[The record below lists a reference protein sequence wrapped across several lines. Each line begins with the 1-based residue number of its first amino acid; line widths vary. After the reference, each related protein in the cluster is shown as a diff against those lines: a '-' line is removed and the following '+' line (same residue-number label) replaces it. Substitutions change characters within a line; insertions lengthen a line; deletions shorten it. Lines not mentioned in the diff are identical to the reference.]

1 MISHDFVQR
10 EVKTLCSSGA
20 LGRSNSYNR
29 LLQYLADQYVSGK
42 TPKQTKIA
50 TDVFGKD
57 SNFDPNQESLVRVY
71 IHNLRQKL
79 ETYYSQTD
87 GPDGHHLEIPK
98 GEYRLDV
105 VPTKNSVKKKDP
117 SHSVGQKRKIFVFA
131 SIALFVFCS
140 ALIFRLWQNNPTI
153 SEQVAAAPFWS
164 NILTDQIPIVVVVG
178 DYYIFG
184 ELDETLNIGRLI
196 REFSINSAQDLSEFS
211 LNSTEAENNYINLD
225 LTYLPIATA
234 FALKDI
240 LRIVYTSEKP
250 IRITSMSELD
260 GIDLRSNHILY
271 IGYISGLDKLMKFV
285 FASSSLT
292 IGDTYDE
299 LMNLK
304 TGEEYIS
311 GAGIPTGGQGN
322 YHDYG
327 LLSMFPGPSGNQF
340 MVVAGARDEG
350 LMHTA
355 YSVTDLTHI
364 EAIRKLFVD
373 MGPDIAPALEILYE
387 VTGFDRMSLNGTLV
401 HSAQLDQQRIWDVQN
416 SIQFTR

>member
-1 MISHDFVQR
+1 MIRHDFVER
-10 EVKTLCSSGA
+10 EAKALCSSGV
-20 LGRSNSYNR
+20 LGRSDSYNR
-29 LLQYLADQYVSGK
+29 LLQYLVVQYISGK
-42 TPKQTKIA
+42 IPKQTEIA

-79 ETYYSQTD
+79 EIYYSQTD
-87 GPDGHHLEIPK
+87 RSGSYRLKIPK

-105 VPTKNSVKKKDP
+105 VPAKNSVKKNNL
-117 SHSVGQKRKIFVFA
+117 SHSVNQKRKIFIFA
-131 SIALFVFCS
+131 AIVLFIFFS
-140 ALIFRLWQNNPTI
+140 SLIFRPWQDNFTIHERVATTPLW
-153 SEQVAAAPFWS
+153 SS
-164 NILTDQIPIVVVVG
+164 ILTDQIPIVVVVG

-184 ELDETLNIGRLI
+184 ELNETLDIGRLI
-196 REFSINSAQDLSEFS
+196 REFSINSAQDLSEFA
-211 LNSTEAENNYINLD
+211 LNNTEAANNYINLD

-250 IRITSMSELD
+250 VRITSMSELD
-260 GIDLRSNHILY
+260 GIDLRSSHILY

-292 IGDTYDE
+292 VGDTYDE

-322 YHDYG
+322 YFDYG

-340 MVVAGARDEG
+340 IVVAGARDEG

-355 YSVTDLTHI
+355 YSVTDPTHVETI
-364 EAIRKLFVD
+364 GKLFVD
-373 MGPDIAPALEILYE
+373 IEPDTAPSLEILYE
-387 VTGFDRMSLNGTLV
+387 VTGFDRMNLNGTLV
-401 HSAQLDQQRIWDVQN
+401 HSAQLDQQRIWNTQN

>member
-1 MISHDFVQR
+1 MISHDFVER

-20 LGRSNSYNR
+20 LGRSDSYNR
-29 LLQYLADQYVSGK
+29 LLQYLADQYISGK
-42 TPKQTKIA
+42 IPKQTEIA

-57 SNFDPNQESLVRVY
+57 SNFDPSQESLVRVY
-71 IHNLRQKL
+71 VHNLRQKL
-79 ETYYSQTD
+79 KAYYSQAN
-87 GPDGHHLEIPK
+87 GPGNYRLKIPK

-105 VPTKNSVKKKDP
+105 VPTKNSVKKNDP
-117 SHSVGQKRKIFVFA
+117 SHSVNQKRKIFIFTTIVLFAFFSSLVF
-131 SIALFVFCS
+131 
-140 ALIFRLWQNNPTI
+140 RPWQDNSTI
-153 SEQVAAAPFWS
+153 HEQVATTPLWS
-164 NILTDQIPIVVVVG
+164 SILTDQIPIVVVVG

-184 ELDETLNIGRLI
+184 ELNETLNISRLI
-196 REFSINSAQDLSEFS
+196 REFSINSAQDLSEFA
-211 LNSTEAENNYINLD
+211 LNNTEAANNYINLD

-260 GIDLRSNHILY
+260 GIDLRSSHILY

-292 IGDTYDE
+292 VGDTYDE

-311 GAGIPTGGQGN
+311 GAGIPIGGQGN
-322 YHDYG
+322 YFDYG

-340 MVVAGARDEG
+340 IVVAGARDEG

-355 YSVTDLTHI
+355 YSVTDPTHVETI
-364 EAIRKLFVD
+364 GKLLVD
-373 MGPDIAPALEILYE
+373 IGPDIAPSLEILYE
-387 VTGFDRMSLNGTLV
+387 VTGFDRMSLNGTLI
-401 HSAQLDQQRIWDVQN
+401 HSAQLDQQRIWDAQN